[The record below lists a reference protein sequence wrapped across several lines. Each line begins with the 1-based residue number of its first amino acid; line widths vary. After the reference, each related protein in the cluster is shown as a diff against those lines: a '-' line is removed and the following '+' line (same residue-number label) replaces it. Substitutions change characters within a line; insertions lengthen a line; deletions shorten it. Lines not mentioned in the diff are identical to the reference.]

1 MNITIT
7 PKNFELLETYKTN
20 IELKLK
26 NLEKLTKRFGAKADL
41 DVTIVK
47 DTKHHETG
55 NIFFAKAK
63 FQIPGKDL
71 FCEEKGFSLD
81 EAVDKLKDNLKR
93 LIIENKEIKQSYW
106 RKFTK
111 IFKKYNVSIF

>member
-1 MNITIT
+1 MNLTIT

-20 IELKLK
+20 IEAKLK
-26 NLEKLTKRFGAKADL
+26 NLEKLTKRFGTKADL
-41 DVTIVK
+41 DVTIIQ

-71 FCEEKGFSLD
+71 FCEERGSSLD
-81 EAVDKLKDNLKR
+81 GVIDKLKDNLKR
-93 LIIENKEIKQSYW
+93 LIIENKEIKQTNW
-106 RKFTK
+106 RRFVK
-111 IFKKYNVSIF
+111 IFQKEE

>member
-7 PKNFELLETYKTN
+7 SKNFELLEAYKNN
-20 IELKLK
+20 IEVKFN
-26 NLEKLTKRFGAKADL
+26 NLEKFTKKFGTKVDL

-47 DTKHHETG
+47 DTNRHETG
-55 NIFFAKAK
+55 DIFFAKAK

-71 FCEEKGFSLD
+71 FCEEKGSSLD

-93 LIIENKEIKQSYW
+93 LIIENKEIKQTNW
-106 RKFTK
+106 RRFTK
-111 IFKKYNVSIF
+111 IFRKRE

>member
-7 PKNFELLETYKTN
+7 SKNFELLKTYKNN
-20 IELKLK
+20 IEVKFN
-26 NLEKLTKRFGAKADL
+26 NLEKFTKRFKNKVDL
-41 DVTIVK
+41 DVTIIK
-47 DTKHHETG
+47 DTKSHETG

-71 FCEEKGFSLD
+71 FCEEKGSSLD
-81 EAVDKLKDNLKR
+81 EAVDKLKDSLKR

-106 RKFTK
+106 RRIAK
-111 IFKKYNVSIF
+111 IFRK

>member
-1 MNITIT
+1 MNLTIT
-7 PKNFELLETYKTN
+7 PKNFELLETYKIN
-20 IELKLK
+20 IEAKLK
-26 NLEKLTKRFGAKADL
+26 NLEKFTRRFGTKADL
-41 DVTIVK
+41 DVTIIQ

-71 FCEEKGFSLD
+71 FCEEKGSSLD

-106 RKFTK
+106 RKVTK
-111 IFKKYNVSIF
+111 IFRRKSEF